1 MCDLANTETHSW
13 SKNKR
18 LSDCGV
24 LSHNRDRNVTLY
36 LQGSEVTVE
45 KREKDCKSKKPG
57 EKTGSSGQNKT
68 VASTSKTWTTSHQS
82 KC

>member
-13 SKNKR
+13 SKDK
-18 LSDCGV
+18 D
-24 LSHNRDRNVTLY
+24 Y
-36 LQGSEVTVE
+36 VTVACSVTTGTGMSLCISKVQRSLWRR
-45 KREKDCKSKKPG
+45 KRKIVRIRNLGK
-57 EKTGSSGQNKT
+57 KTGSSGQNKT